1 MKNILSYK
9 KEAVY
14 LCKSKE
20 EQMMLADY
28 MVQIC
33 GFKPISSLND
43 FALYP
48 AFSVKVQGDGYDTL
62 ILSVPKHSPAFN
74 YISYETLICK
84 TLDEFMEFLD
94 YNNRIWNKS

>member
-1 MKNILSYK
+1 MENILSYK
-9 KEAVY
+9 KKAVY

-33 GFKPISSLND
+33 GFRPISNLNE

-48 AFSVKVQGDGYDTL
+48 AFSVKVQGGDYDTL
-62 ILSVPKHSPAFN
+62 ILSVPKHSPAFE
-74 YISYETLICK
+74 YSYESLICK
-84 TLDEFMEFLD
+84 TLDEFIEFLD
-94 YNNRIWNKS
+94 YNNRIWKI

>member
-33 GFKPISSLND
+33 GFKPISDLNN

-62 ILSVPKHSPAFN
+62 IQSIPKHSPAFEYN
-74 YISYETLICK
+74 YETLICK

-94 YNNRIWNKS
+94 YNNKIWNKL

>member
-33 GFKPISSLND
+33 GFRPISNLNE

-48 AFSVKVQGDGYDTL
+48 AFSVKVQGGDYDTL
-62 ILSVPKHSPAFN
+62 ILSVPKHSPAFE
-74 YISYETLICK
+74 YSYETLTCK

-94 YNNRIWNKS
+94 YNNKIWGE

>member
-33 GFKPISSLND
+33 GFKPISDLNIH
-43 FALYP
+43 LHLNIIM
-48 AFSVKVQGDGYDTL
+48 KL
-62 ILSVPKHSPAFN
+62 
-74 YISYETLICK
+74 
-84 TLDEFMEFLD
+84 
-94 YNNRIWNKS
+94 